1 MKTRVILIGGFLG
14 AGKTTLLKEVAR
26 KLTERG
32 VRVGLITNDQA
43 AELVD
48 TVFLERYNDNVSEVS
63 GSCFCCN
70 YEGFTGAL
78 KYAAKSK
85 QAQIVIAE
93 PVGSCTD
100 LSATILQPLKHQ
112 FAAMLEV
119 APLTVLVDP
128 DRLEGILSGGSA
140 GLHDSAAYILRKQ
153 LEEADVIVISKSD
166 LLTSET
172 IGDLTQRASLEWPF
186 AKIFA
191 ISAPSGEGV
200 DSWLDEVLS
209 SQTAGTRI
217 AQVDYDKYAEGEA
230 VLGWLNA
237 RFALKSRAADWDNL
251 AKALLQALSARFEAL
266 NVAVGHVKLLID
278 SEEHFVIGNLTGKSE
293 TISIRETAGVSA
305 AAEMTINARVQM
317 PPDDL
322 KKIVLEEVSAI
333 CGPGIQSELLA
344 IKSLSPGRP
353 NPTFRFDH
361 VV

>member
-14 AGKTTLLKEVAR
+14 AGKTTLLKQVAG

-85 QAQIVIAE
+85 QAEIVIAE

-119 APLTVLVDP
+119 APLTVLADP

-153 LEEADVIVISKSD
+153 LEEADVIVINKTD
-166 LLTSET
+166 LITREMSE
-172 IGDLTQRASLEWPF
+172 DLIRRGALEWPF
-186 AKIFA
+186 AQIFA
-191 ISAPSGEGV
+191 ISAATGEGV
-200 DSWLDEVLS
+200 EAWLDAVVRGK
-209 SQTAGTRI
+209 TAGGRI
-217 AQVDYDKYAEGEA
+217 VKVDYDVYAEGEA
-230 VLGWLNA
+230 VLGWLNGK
-237 RFALKSRAADWDNL
+237 FALSGQPTDWDAF
-251 AKALLQALSARFEAL
+251 AKDLLQALSARFDALEAQ
-266 NVAVGHVKLLID
+266 VGHVKLLIE
-278 SEEHFVIGNLTGKSE
+278 SEQCFVIGNLTGRSE
-293 TISIRETAGVSA
+293 TLSIRETAGVSPK
-305 AAEMTINARVQM
+305 AEMTLNARVQM
-317 PPDDL
+317 PPEAL
-322 KKIVLEEVSAI
+322 KKIVLEEIERV
-333 CGPGIQSELLA
+333 CGTTVQAETLA
-344 IKSLSPGRP
+344 LKSLKPGRP
-353 NPTFRFDH
+353 EPTFRYDH